1 MDRYVR
7 WYGSGR
13 HGLQH
18 RRDLFGMYGGS
29 NRSFSGVMVVFLFLV
44 LVCFLCSPAHG
55 ELPAVE
61 NFANLPDV
69 RQAEL
74 APDGLQLAS
83 VVRVDGVKTGELV
96 QVLDLEALE
105 HRNLLF
111 AENIKFTINWIRWA
125 NKRHLLVSTAFPET
139 RFGVESTE
147 TRLLILDT
155 DTGEVRNAVP
165 NRRLKQFKHPP
176 QFQDRVVDLLPDDEQ
191 HILLAL
197 DGESPNN
204 PGVYRARLDKP
215 GLEAVEP
222 YKMHVKQWIVDR
234 QHRVRIGIQLN
245 GSEYRIRHRP
255 VGGKDWATLWSFEAF
270 AAEAIWPVGF
280 DADPNQLYV
289 TALNDDRLALFRVD
303 LSSDSPALELV
314 YANADFDADAA
325 LVWSDK
331 NRAVVGITTPDQTG
345 YEFWDEKYRALDSA
359 LARVLPG
366 RTNAFVGFSS
376 DENRYLVYSSSSTHP
391 GSWYVGDFAEKQ
403 LMEVALRYSRLDTDA
418 MAPKRW
424 LSYTAHDGL
433 EIPAALTLPPRA
445 PQDEPLPAVV
455 FPHGG
460 PIAFD
465 DDGFDIWTQ
474 FFASRGFAVLQM
486 NFRGSSGY
494 GYQFQQAGL
503 KGWGLEMQNDVE
515 DGARWMIDQGLA
527 DPQRICIVGA
537 SYGGYAALM
546 GAALAPDLYQCTISI
561 NGVTDIPLMLQ
572 REKRYTGF
580 EIVRRQIGDAY
591 GELRKRSPVSIADRI
606 TAPVLLIHAAD
617 DRVVDVEQSRRMHK
631 RLQGAGAR
639 VEYIEVEH
647 GGHSLDNN
655 AERIRAFQAMDRFL
669 RAHLTGAE
677 PR

>member
-1 MDRYVR
+1 MGRYVR
-7 WYGSGR
+7 YCGSGR

-18 RRDLFGMYGGS
+18 RRELIGIIGGGTRYFG
-29 NRSFSGVMVVFLFLV
+29 GVSVVFLVLIWFLSGPV
-44 LVCFLCSPAHG
+44 LA
-55 ELPAVE
+55 ELAAVE
-61 NFANLPDV
+61 DFASLPDV

-74 APDGLQLAS
+74 APDGLKLAS

-96 QVLDLEALE
+96 QVLDLEAFE

-111 AENIKFTINWIRWA
+111 AENIKFTINWILWA

-155 DTGEVRNAVP
+155 ESGEVRNAVP
-165 NRRLKQFKHPP
+165 ERRLKQFKHPP
-176 QFQDRVVDLLPDDEQ
+176 QFQDQIVDLLIDDEK
-191 HILLAL
+191 HFLLAL
-197 DGESPNN
+197 DGESPTN
-204 PGVYRARLDKP
+204 PGVYRIRLDKP
-215 GLEAVEP
+215 GLEPVEP

-234 QHRVRIGIQLN
+234 QHRVRIGIQRD

-255 VGGKDWATLWSFEAF
+255 LGGKDWATLWTFQAF
-270 AAEAIWPVGF
+270 SAEAVWPVGF

-303 LSSDSPALELV
+303 LGSSNLSRELV
-314 YANADFDADAA
+314 YANADFDADVT

-331 NRAVVGITTPDQTG
+331 ARSVVGITTPDQTG
-345 YEFWDEKYRALDSA
+345 YQFWDEKYRALDAA
-359 LARVLPG
+359 LARVLPD
-366 RTNAFVGFSS
+366 RANAFVGISS

-391 GSWYVGDFAEKQ
+391 GSWYVGNFAEKQ
-403 LMEVALRYSRLDTDA
+403 LMEVALRYGRLDPVT
-418 MAPKRW
+418 MAPKHW
-424 LSYTAHDGL
+424 LSYTARDGL
-433 EIPAALTLPPRA
+433 EIPAALTLPPGASADA
-445 PQDEPLPAVV
+445 PSPAVI

-474 FFASRGFAVLQM
+474 FFVSRGFAVLQM

-515 DGARWMIDQGLA
+515 DGARWMIAQGLA
-527 DPQRICIVGA
+527 DPERICIVGA

-546 GAALAPDLYQCTISI
+546 GAALAPDLYRCAVSV

-572 REKRYTGF
+572 REKQYTGF
-580 EIVRRQIGDAY
+580 EIVRRQIGDSY
-591 GELRKRSPVSIADRI
+591 GELRKRSPVSMTDRI

-631 RLQGAGAR
+631 RLKGDEAR
-639 VEYIEVEH
+639 VEYIELEH
-647 GGHSLDNN
+647 GGHSLENN

-669 RAHLTGAE
+669 RAHLTGGDA
-677 PR
+677 R